1 MSSSILELRQ
11 LDSAPIYQATPG
23 EWETILHKPI
33 TIEEGDQIVM
43 KNCFLDTVA
52 ASQDRIV
59 VPNPISLQFDV
70 GYYIQS
76 VRPDAQDNSAINN
89 TAYLSDTSKGFV
101 DGKSYILMDRHDAAG
116 GGFYF
121 NGFQCILNGS
131 AEGFPN
137 DSSLFDKGSSFTLEY
152 YPPGGAAAQPNTK
165 TMTFDFV
172 PSPLGMFPG
181 INAPLKNGN
190 FISPASNPYFHSIIY
205 DPTRNVPGHN
215 QPIIFSATHPKQ
227 SRDPLKYI
235 SMPISQ
241 DGNQFQINIS
251 YDKGSSPF
259 AQYTFNLLAPASPT
273 DAVDGTNVMP
283 FSRKDPVLGQVIVP
297 KGTYD
302 PVQLC
307 SVVNRQLQLNNPVL
321 YGTDGTQFVNSAFF
335 ASYNPDKAP
344 FANTFWLASD
354 LSNATEYTNASLAGV
369 NGGIL
374 VGASQMVLDY
384 DQAAGQFMWS
394 YIHSPYDGSQDQD
407 GLTESAGI
415 TVSENLAANNNQPVP
430 VSRNSG
436 VYFTNI
442 EEYEYIGGNVEQ
454 DGNGRMSI
462 VGGTQR
468 QSTFMET
475 QLGFNLDTLVVKQT
489 TSPQSKTIGTLV
501 MDKLFLDANKLQ
513 IGVNTTTGFFGLDG
527 VVDREDNNT
536 WWHLPDLAQGSFFS
550 AITGNTI
557 PIYNEQTKSRAG
569 DNVLHFGYFLIDI
582 AAKFN
587 NEYIGNR
594 YSSQNIRAIISRY
607 YEQNSYTTGSAAD
620 AVPYVHEG
628 DPVMLQSFRVRVLQG
643 NKSLAPNLQTDN
655 TIIMEVVKA
664 PKKNMPQITN

>member
-11 LDSAPIYQATPG
+11 LDSAPNYQATPG

-101 DGKSYILMDRHDAAG
+101 DGKSYILMDRHDVAG

-121 NGFQCILNGS
+121 NGFQCILNGF
-131 AEGFPN
+131 ATGFPN
-137 DSSLFDKGSSFTLEY
+137 NSSLFDKGSSFTLEY

-172 PSPLGMFPG
+172 PSSDVMFPG
-181 INAPLKNGN
+181 INAPGKNGN
-190 FISPASNPYFHSIIY
+190 FTSPATNPYFHSIIY

-215 QPIIFSATHPKQ
+215 QPIIFSATNPKQ
-227 SRDPLKYI
+227 SPNQFN

-241 DGNQFQINIS
+241 DGNQFQINLS
-251 YDKGSSPF
+251 YDKGGSPF
-259 AQYTFNLLAPASPT
+259 AQYTFNLITPASPT
-273 DAVDGTNVMP
+273 EAVAGTNVMP

-335 ASYNPDKAP
+335 ASYNPDEAP

-354 LSNATEYTNASLAGV
+354 LSNATEYTNASLAAV

-394 YIHSPYDGSQDQD
+394 YICLLY
-407 GLTESAGI
+407 
-415 TVSENLAANNNQPVP
+415 
-430 VSRNSG
+430 
-436 VYFTNI
+436 
-442 EEYEYIGGNVEQ
+442 
-454 DGNGRMSI
+454 
-462 VGGTQR
+462 
-468 QSTFMET
+468 
-475 QLGFNLDTLVVKQT
+475 
-489 TSPQSKTIGTLV
+489 TSPSPR
-501 MDKLFLDANKLQ
+501 D
-513 IGVNTTTGFFGLDG
+513 
-527 VVDREDNNT
+527 
-536 WWHLPDLAQGSFFS
+536 S
-550 AITGNTI
+550 
-557 PIYNEQTKSRAG
+557 
-569 DNVLHFGYFLIDI
+569 
-582 AAKFN
+582 
-587 NEYIGNR
+587 
-594 YSSQNIRAIISRY
+594 
-607 YEQNSYTTGSAAD
+607 
-620 AVPYVHEG
+620 
-628 DPVMLQSFRVRVLQG
+628 
-643 NKSLAPNLQTDN
+643 
-655 TIIMEVVKA
+655 
-664 PKKNMPQITN
+664 